1 MYDCVYVS
9 RSRSTGAYLKANEE
23 EEVVMDSMSGGLIR
37 QRGIFSFLYFY
48 FYFSWLSAQGNRHKK
63 QRRRGNTKKTKMEK
77 SKGKREITTK
87 KTTAPVAMDDGV
99 ESQAVLPGGGE
110 ILDADTRVLGRGALS
125 PSQKGFTGR
134 Q

>member
-1 MYDCVYVS
+1 
-9 RSRSTGAYLKANEE
+9 
-23 EEVVMDSMSGGLIR
+23 MDSMSGGLINEE
-37 QRGIFSFLYFY
+37 YF
-48 FYFSWLSAQGNRHKK
+48 FFSWLSAQGNRHKK
-63 QRRRGNTKKTKMEK
+63 HNDEVTREKKRKMEK

-99 ESQAVLPGGGE
+99 ESQAVFPGGGE
-110 ILDADTRVLGRGALS
+110 ILDADTRVLGRGALG